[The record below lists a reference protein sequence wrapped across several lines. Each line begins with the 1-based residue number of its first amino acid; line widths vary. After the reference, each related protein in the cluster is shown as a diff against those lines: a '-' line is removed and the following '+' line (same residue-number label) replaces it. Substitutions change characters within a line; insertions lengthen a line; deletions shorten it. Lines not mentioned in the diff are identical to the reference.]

1 MRLTTEQAIDK
12 ISDIVFDDDVFS
24 DKLREAAQVTVE
36 YIEEQFNTIQ
46 DLKMD
51 IIKLEKSKEK
61 LIESNIELT
70 EENDGLR
77 VQVQGLEREIDMLI
91 EREEA

>member
-1 MRLTTEQAIDK
+1 MRLTTGQAIDM
-12 ISDIVFDDDVFS
+12 IGDIVYSDDIFS
-24 DKLREAAQVTVE
+24 DRFREAAQVTVE
-36 YIEEQFNTIQ
+36 YIEDQFDTIQ
-46 DLKMD
+46 KLEMK
-51 IIKLEKSKEK
+51 IIKLEKYKEK

-77 VQVQGLEREIDMLI
+77 VQVQGLEREVDMLV